1 MDNFN
6 LGLLMSDLSKWL
18 TESIERRG
26 LTLNATAVYSG
37 VSAATLSEMINK
49 DHIPRVELLFKL
61 ADYFDTPRND
71 VLMLAGYLEQEDEN
85 SVDPDLQR
93 IADNLIAL
101 WREVRELDPDAAER
115 LTGIAVLQAEMVLA
129 AARSKAKRQER
140 EKESA
145 SS

>member
-49 DHIPRVELLFKL
+49 GHIPRVELLFKL

-71 VLMLAGYLEQEDEN
+71 VLMLAGYLESEEEN

-93 IADNLIAL
+93 KADNLIAM